1 MAVALALGATSVIVG
16 CGGSDPATSADERA
30 SGAVTLTPV
39 RDLPLAGVAPATMA
53 AADPRRSAGARDE
66 GFVGEASC
74 ATCHADAAE
83 RYRGTAH
90 GRSLAVLG
98 PDAASGRGVGGSGE
112 TTQWSAGSDWVAS
125 PVDGLRYRIETTD
138 AAQHV
143 QIQQLVD
150 RRGSVLH
157 EVARTAVHVI
167 GSGNQTRSFL
177 MADQGRITQMPLT
190 WYSQTAHWDMSPGY
204 TEANDRFSRP
214 IIGQCLA
221 CHADRPQKVE
231 HTQNVFEAVPGAIS
245 CERCHGPGR
254 AHVTRWSAGG
264 ESVPEDG
271 AAIRSAIRS
280 EAGENTAVGDTT
292 IVNPARLSPAQQQA
306 VCAQCH
312 LAGVIVYPD
321 GEDPLT
327 FRPGMQLWE
336 NRSVFVPALQLQ
348 DPDWVGIDSHPIRLA
363 RSACFDSGEMTC
375 SSCHLPHSPA
385 DAVPEGHYRESCLS
399 CHGGIDESGDTS
411 SESTILCSR
420 AEAKTPDEARSGD
433 CVSCH
438 MSAGGTSDVPHVR
451 FTDHWIQRIPGAPL
465 APEAGRAVIDE
476 PDPLAFVEVDASGRL
491 APSGRR
497 SAQLDAALQADALFH
512 FYETMHRRPGYLPRV
527 IAAGRAGQSG
537 AAGSPVVASA
547 GGQLAL
553 ARALLELDSVAAAEA
568 VLAAAIGAR
577 PDDPWA
583 ELLLGS
589 LLDER
594 RGRPADALAH
604 FDRALALQPM
614 LVEARVERAEV
625 LHALGRR
632 ADAARDL
639 ERVVADEP
647 LHRARAWY
655 NLGVLRL
662 ETGDSLGARA
672 AFAGAADADPLDAD
686 AAIQLGSLD
695 LARGDAAEAERAFRR
710 AIMGAPRSAAAHGS
724 LALAL
729 GAQGRFDEARDELR
743 TVLQLEPGNAAARQL
758 LQQLGG

>member
-1 MAVALALGATSVIVG
+1 MSG
-16 CGGSDPATSADERA
+16 DERA
-30 SGAVTLTPV
+30 DGVATLTPV

-53 AADPRRSAGARDE
+53 AADLRRSAGARDE
-66 GFVGEASC
+66 GFVGDASC
-74 ATCHADAAE
+74 ATCHAEAAE

-90 GRSLAVLG
+90 GRSLAVLA
-98 PDAASGRGVGGSGE
+98 PDAATGQGLRGGGDA
-112 TTQWSAGSDWVAS
+112 TRWDRASDWVAS
-125 PVDGLRYRIETTD
+125 PVDGLRYRIETND

-157 EVARTAVHVI
+157 EVGRTAIQVI

-177 MADQGRITQMPLT
+177 MVDQGRITQMPLT
-190 WYSQTAHWDMSPGY
+190 WYAQTAHWDMSPGY

-254 AHVTRWSAGG
+254 AHVARWSAGG
-264 ESVPEDG
+264 AS
-271 AAIRSAIRS
+271 
-280 EAGENTAVGDTT
+280 AGENGEAVGSALGDPT
-292 IVNPARLSPAQQQA
+292 IVNPARLSAAQQQA

-385 DAVPEGHYRESCLS
+385 DAVPEGHYRESCLR
-399 CHGGIDESGDTS
+399 CHGGPEQSGDAS
-411 SESTILCSR
+411 SEGAMLCSR
-420 AEAKTPDEARSGD
+420 SQAQTPDEARSGD

-451 FTDHWIQRIPGAPL
+451 FTDHWIQRTPGAPL

-476 PDPLAFVEVDASGRL
+476 PDPLAFVEVDASGRM
-491 APSGRR
+491 APAGRR
-497 SAQLDAALQADALFH
+497 SAQLDAALRADALFH
-512 FYETMHRRPGYLPRV
+512 FHETMHRRPGYLPRV

-568 VLAAAIGAR
+568 VLAAAIRAR

-614 LVEARVERAEV
+614 LVEARIERAEV

-632 ADAARDL
+632 ADAVRDL

-662 ETGDSLGARA
+662 ESGDSLGARA
-672 AFAGAADADPLDAD
+672 AFTGAADADPLDAD

-695 LARGDAAEAERAFRR
+695 LAWGDAAQAERAFRR
-710 AIMGAPRSAAAHGS
+710 AIMGDPRSAAAHGS